1 MFYNANELLDI
12 PESQATV
19 TENCSSLRSD
29 GRATLT

>member
-1 MFYNANELLDI
+1 MYYNANELLDI